1 MSQIEFR
8 PDTFTAD
15 YVGRPGRR
23 TFFLQARSSAQTV
36 SLLVEKQQVE
46 ALSEKLREL
55 LMLVDAA
62 DTVARSSA
70 QRDPALAI
78 EAPDAPDWRVG
89 TIGLAY
95 EEDEDEIVVLVEP
108 TEEEAPE
115 QLVGEGFRFLLR
127 RDQVRAFVLHSEAVV
142 AEGRPLCQLC
152 GLPMDPDGHACPA
165 SNGHRLTG

>member
-1 MSQIEFR
+1 MSHIEFT
-8 PDTFTAD
+8 PETFTAD
-15 YVGRPGRR
+15 YIGRPGRR
-23 TFFLQARSSAQTV
+23 TFYLQARSTVSTV

-55 LMLVDAA
+55 LILVDSA
-62 DTVARSSA
+62 DTVGRSSA

-78 EAPDAPDWRVG
+78 TDPDEPQWRVG

-95 EEDEDEIVVLVEP
+95 QEDVDKFVVQVEP
-108 TEEEAPE
+108 IEEE
-115 QLVGEGFRFLLR
+115 GEPDQPDDGFRFLLR

-152 GLPMDPDGHACPA
+152 GLPMDPEGHACPA